1 VSLVV
6 DASVAL
12 KWFLAEEPPADR
24 ALAILRDGPPLI
36 APDVR
41 LRVQKLPPHPN
52 PLPASGEREGPAER
66 EGEGQATDL
75 GRFAAQ
81 NH

>member
-12 KWFLAEEPPADR
+12 KWFLAEEPLANR

-41 LRVQKLPPHPN
+41 LRVQKLPLTPTLFPR
-52 PLPASGEREGPAER
+52 AGREGPAER
-66 EGEGQATDL
+66 EGKGQQATDL